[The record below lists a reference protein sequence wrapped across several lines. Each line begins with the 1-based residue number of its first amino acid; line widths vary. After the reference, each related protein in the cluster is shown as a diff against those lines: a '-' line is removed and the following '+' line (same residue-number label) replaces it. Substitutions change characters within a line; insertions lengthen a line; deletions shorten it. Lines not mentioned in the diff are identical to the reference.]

1 MEHALWRVVPIAV
14 VTLGL
19 LVTPAGVAVGA
30 AVAVGTAIT
39 ASAFSAQTC
48 TPTTVVV
55 GNVSYYS
62 CGGTWYTRQYQGG
75 NVTYVMVNAPPGY

>member
-1 MEHALWRVVPIAV
+1 MEHVLWRVVPVAV
-14 VTLGL
+14 LTLGL
-19 LVTPAGVAVGA
+19 LGTPAGVAAG
-30 AVAVGTAIT
+30 AVGTAIT

-62 CGGTWYTRQYQGG
+62 CGGTGTRANIKEG
-75 NVTYVMVNAPPGY
+75 MSLMSW

>member
-1 MEHALWRVVPIAV
+1 MEHALWRVVPVAV
-14 VTLGL
+14 LTLGL

-39 ASAFSAQTC
+39 ASAFSAQNC

-55 GNVSYYS
+55 GDVSYYS
-62 CGGTWYTRQYQGG
+62 CGGTWYTRQYSGG
-75 NVTYVMVNAPPGY
+75 NVTYFVVNAPPGY

>member
-1 MEHALWRVVPIAV
+1 MKHVLWRVVLFV
-14 VTLGL
+14 VLTLGL
-19 LVTPAGVAVGA
+19 LGTPAGVAVGA

-62 CGGTWYTRQYQGG
+62 CGGTWYTRQYSGG
-75 NVTYVMVNAPPGY
+75 NVTYVVVNAPPGY